1 MTPRYGRAVG
11 GARALTYA
19 PYQRGNHMTMISAIS
34 LSGVEAALYGEWSAN
49 GTIFSTFMEKCLC
62 PKLNP
67 DSVVIMDNV
76 NFHKS
81 DKIIELVEQCGAQV
95 IFLPPYSPE
104 LNPIEEMWSKI
115 KNSLRRNSARCM
127 RTFKKA
133 IKRAYES
140 VTCENI
146 MGWFQ
151 HAGY

>member
-1 MTPRYGRAVG
+1 MTPRYGRALG
-11 GARALTYA
+11 STRAVTYA

-49 GTIFSTFMEKCLC
+49 GMIFSTFMEKCLC
-62 PKLNP
+62 PKLKP
-67 DSVVIMDNV
+67 GDAVIMDNV
-76 NFHKS
+76 SFHKS

-115 KNSLRRNSARCM
+115 KNSLRRKSARCKK
-127 RTFKKA
+127 TFKKA
-133 IKRAYES
+133 IKKSYEA
-140 VTCENI
+140 VTTENI